1 MKVDEYNENFM
12 VAVKTYWNQP
22 VTIKK
27 CYQLYWYRYNYDMY
41 LSIKEK
47 EKYVIELLKQGKTY
61 REIAHEAKVSPR
73 EISRIRKKVNGE
85 MEEKE
90 RKKIVLSKTAQALQ
104 LFRRGKNSTE
114 VAIKLDL
121 SPQEAQTASMVIE
134 EMG

>member
-1 MKVDEYNENFM
+1 MN
-12 VAVKTYWNQP
+12 
-22 VTIKK
+22 
-27 CYQLYWYRYNYDMY
+27 

-85 MEEKE
+85 MEEKK

>member
-85 MEEKE
+85 MEEKKE
-90 RKKIVLSKTAQALQ
+90 RK
-104 LFRRGKNSTE
+104 
-114 VAIKLDL
+114 
-121 SPQEAQTASMVIE
+121 
-134 EMG
+134 